1 MERTGS
7 GLPQFQRAKL
17 SEIPSP
23 CTGICTLNPERICIG
38 CGRTLSEIGEWISA
52 SDEQKREIVAAAC
65 KRKPR
70 S

>member
-1 MERTGS
+1 M
-7 GLPQFQRAKL
+7 